1 MWWLFFCVLLYIWL
15 IFPGR
20 TQVFPKQ
27 KYYGHRGLFD
37 HKHVQE
43 NSLEAFTLAID
54 QGYGVELD
62 VQLSRDGQVVVFHD
76 ANLKRLFQRNEKI
89 RDLTAEELKPFQ
101 IPTLVEVLQLFKGQQ
116 PLIIEL
122 KNHGQTQELCEAV
135 ANLLDGYTG
144 EFMVESF
151 DPRIVYWFRR
161 HRPHFIRGQL
171 LMSIRQYEQPLL
183 GLFLVSMVYHV
194 FTRPHFLATH
204 TSMSMRF
211 YGRVL
216 PLLKMKRVLWTVYW
230 DEVEPIQS
238 MDAMIFEFNVE
249 SNRKKA

>member
-1 MWWLFFCVLLYIWL
+1 MWWLFFGVLIYIWL
-15 IFPGR
+15 IYPGR
-20 TQVFPKQ
+20 TKVFPKQ
-27 KYYGHRGLFD
+27 KYYGHRGLYH
-37 HKHVQE
+37 HKTVQE
-43 NSLEAFTLAID
+43 NSLEAFTLAIE

-76 ANLKRLFQRNEKI
+76 ASLERLFHREELI
-89 RDLTAEELKPFQ
+89 RDLAVEELRAFQ
-101 IPTLVEVLQLFKGQQ
+101 IPTLTEVLQLFKGQQ

-122 KNHGQTQELCEAV
+122 KNHGQAQELCEAV
-135 ANLLDGYTG
+135 AKLLDTYQG

-151 DPRIVYWFRR
+151 DPRIVFWFRR
-161 HRPHFIRGQL
+161 YRPDFIRGQL
-171 LMSIRQYEQPLL
+171 LMSISQYEHPLL

-211 YGRVL
+211 YGRVF

-230 DEVEPIQS
+230 EEVRDIPL
-238 MDAMIFEFNVE
+238 MDGIIFEYQAD
-249 SNRKKA
+249 SYRK